1 MFMDIG
7 KTISKPP
14 RSLYKVIKW
23 NFFNTSFISNYYI
36 GLCKLDNCSIIITA
50 LTRLSDWW
58 SSTTWSS
65 SNMTWE
71 NLLLFIWSIL
81 CSTTYPWPRS
91 IVCQLL
97 QAFFP
102 WGSDLSLLLHILDKW
117 FFQNCE
123 RPYLLFLFLFSK

>member
-1 MFMDIG
+1 MDIG

-58 SSTTWSS
+58 GNTT
-65 SNMTWE
+65 
-71 NLLLFIWSIL
+71 
-81 CSTTYPWPRS
+81 
-91 IVCQLL
+91 
-97 QAFFP
+97 
-102 WGSDLSLLLHILDKW
+102 
-117 FFQNCE
+117 
-123 RPYLLFLFLFSK
+123 